1 MSRSHIS
8 TSLTET
14 LKNSDLQRAFAGVA
28 EALADTFAEDGLA
41 KELPVIGTI
50 FSLARFGRNVQ
61 DRLFMQKLLR
71 FLSELNSVP
80 PRQRTEMISKIEES
94 GESRIEVGEKLL
106 YIVDACEDHAAAS
119 IVGCLFLAF
128 LQEKLSYDEFLR
140 ASRASRM
147 VGTEDFMVFVESGDG
162 PWGLEEAGELVAA
175 GLLFICEPEID
186 LAHTSHRGSMVKGM
200 KPILARCSSLG
211 NKIRNVLR
219 PTNRED
225 KVT

>member
-1 MSRSHIS
+1 MTRSDIP

-14 LKNSDLQRAFAGVA
+14 LKNSDLHSAFAGVA

-41 KELPVIGTI
+41 KDLPVIGTI
-50 FSLARFGRNVQ
+50 VSLARLGRNVQ

-71 FLSELNSVP
+71 FLSELNSAP
-80 PRQRTEMISKIEES
+80 PRQRTEMISKIEQS
-94 GESRIEVGEKLL
+94 GEFRVKVGEKLL

-119 IVGCLFLAF
+119 IVGQLFLAF

-147 VGTEDFMVFVESGDG
+147 VGTEDFMFFVKSGDG
-162 PWGLEEAGELVAA
+162 PWGLEEAGELVAC
-175 GLLFICEPEID
+175 GLLILNEPEID

-200 KPILARCSSLG
+200 KPMRAQCSLLG
-211 NKIRNVLR
+211 SKIRYVLR
-219 PTNRED
+219 AGEMA
-225 KVT
+225 KSA